1 MMKQLGTRREL
12 SKLFRSKRK
21 NNYQKEYKKIKYPK
35 TVLSEEE
42 HLNKLKEAFQQG
54 RQEYM
59 NLFRECPEALVYTN
73 IDGIV
78 MKVNRYFENL
88 TGFLEEEIKGDSIVY
103 SLKPEDRAYFETDN
117 SSYIETSI
125 SSRDGFRIEV
135 SVNKSYNQT
144 KNRLAGIMFSFRE
157 ISHLRRERKI
167 IQTLYHISQLA
178 NMDVSLSEIYSLIH
192 EQLGQII
199 DATNFYIALMDN
211 EKGELDFPYYTDEA
225 AGDDEIFINRY
236 CTSQSIF
243 HYVLKIGKPVLMDFQ
258 RYRKMLSY
266 GYIEP
271 WDVMTNTHLWLAVP
285 LKADEKIIGV
295 IALQSYDNA
304 RLYSERDIDLLEF
317 VSQQLSSAIYRKFLE
332 GKLKHLSQEHKDST
346 DAGNLPITNR
356 LIKVRDEEK
365 RKKESYIENKE
376 KESSSYNSDII

>member
-1 MMKQLGTRREL
+1 MKQVRTRREL
-12 SKLFRSKRK
+12 SQLFRSKAK
-21 NNYQKEYKKIKYPK
+21 NNHQKANKNKKGKYPK
-35 TVLSEEE
+35 TVLSKEEQ
-42 HLNKLKEAFQQG
+42 LNKLEEAFQQG

-88 TGFLEEEIKGDSIVY
+88 TGFLEEEMKGDSIVY

-117 SSYIETSI
+117 SNYIETSI

-144 KNRLAGIMFSFRE
+144 KNRLAGIIFSFRE
-157 ISHLRRERKI
+157 ISHLQRERKI
-167 IQTLYHISQLA
+167 IQTLYHISQIAGSGIPLQE
-178 NMDVSLSEIYSLIH
+178 MYPLVH

-199 DATNFYIALMDN
+199 DTTNFYVALKDN
-211 EKGELDFPYYTDEA
+211 EKKELYFPYYTDEA
-225 AGDDEIFINRY
+225 AGDNEIFINRY
-236 CTSQSIF
+236 CSSQSIF
-243 HYVLKIGKPVLMDFQ
+243 HYVLKVGKPVLMDFQ

-317 VSQQLSSAIYRKFLE
+317 VSQQLSSVIYRKFLE
-332 GKLKHLSQEHKDST
+332 GKLKHLRQEQKDST
-346 DAGNLPITNR
+346 DAGNISVTNR
-356 LIKVRDEEK
+356 LIKFRDEEK
-365 RKKESYIENKE
+365 KESHIENKE
-376 KESSSYNSDII
+376 KE